1 MFTYLFSHDKF
12 VLQFKYYSLQ
22 ASAVP
27 KKAVKVTDSTSSAA
41 TGGMDGL
48 PREDI
53 SEKITPTLLKG
64 LESSDWKVFLIGN
77 QICE

>member
-1 MFTYLFSHDKF
+1 M
-12 VLQFKYYSLQ
+12 Q

-27 KKAVKVTDSTSSAA
+27 KKVVKVTDSTSALA
-41 TGGMDGL
+41 TGGLDGL

-64 LESSDWKVFLIGN
+64 LESSDWKVLLHGCLRDIKFVNDLRCMWSISFY
-77 QICE
+77 IFY